1 MTPREL
7 ATVLAALRYWQ
18 AARDISP
25 RIYDIAAEAGEP
37 LADTEIDALCARLR
51 A

>member
-18 AARDISP
+18 DARDVP
-25 RIYDIAAEAGEP
+25 PDIYDIAAEAGEP
-37 LADTEIDALCARLR
+37 LADSEIEALCERLN